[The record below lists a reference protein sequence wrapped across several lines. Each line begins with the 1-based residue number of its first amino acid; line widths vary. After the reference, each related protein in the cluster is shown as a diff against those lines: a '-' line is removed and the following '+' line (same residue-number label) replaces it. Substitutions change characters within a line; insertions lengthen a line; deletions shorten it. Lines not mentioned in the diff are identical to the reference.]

1 MNWTLVGLAGVFA
14 GVAAGVGALQ
24 LRLPLLIQSVAAV
37 FIAVLLSSGLTIF
50 LRSRSPVS
58 SDTGRGYFAFGTENL
73 LYLGIVSIAG
83 AVLHA
88 ALGALDTTFPW
99 LTEHRPLVLGCASGL
114 YGATSV
120 AKALIGPVD
129 ERQDS

>member
-1 MNWTLVGLAGVFA
+1 M
-14 GVAAGVGALQ
+14 
-24 LRLPLLIQSVAAV
+24 IQSVAAV
-37 FIAVLLSSGLTIF
+37 FIAVLLSTGLTIF
-50 LRSRSPVS
+50 LWSRSQVF
-58 SDTGRGYFAFGTENL
+58 SDAGRGYYAFGTENL

-114 YGATSV
+114 YGAVSV
-120 AKALIGPVD
+120 VNALFGPVD